1 MDVFDYTE
9 FIFLLAGLYYIYF
22 VIRNYRIMNNVP
34 VLRGE
39 YKTKFLYSFIG
50 SVGILLSFQVYYFTS
65 FYKNHPA
72 IETLI
77 KIVLGISSILTQM
90 LISEFNGI
98 KNKKMMGKKK
108 DMDAPYLERHNKN
121 WPFKIINRLYLLNL
135 IFKPFIRR
143 KLIK

>member
-9 FIFLLAGLYYIYF
+9 FIFLLTGLYYIYF
-22 VIRNYRIMNNVP
+22 VVRNYRIMNNVP
-34 VLRGE
+34 VLSGE
-39 YKTKFLYSFIG
+39 FKTKFLYSFIG

-65 FYKNHPA
+65 FYQNHPA

-90 LISEFNGI
+90 LITEFNGI
-98 KNKKMMGKKK
+98 KSKKIIGKKK
-108 DMDAPYLERHNKN
+108 DMDAPYLERRNKN

-143 KLIK
+143 KLNK